1 MTSCTSGGSEQ
12 LMVWVS
18 LVEVS
23 RVDLQQVKPVLYVAG
38 VDLWRRHSLA
48 RVVATTLGAVHAGLL
63 VFEVPRH
70 ERALAAFCASL
81 SARVSSGWRVKV
93 VRS

>member
-1 MTSCTSGGSEQ
+1 
-12 LMVWVS
+12 MVWVS

-23 RVDLQQVKPVLYVAG
+23 RVDLGLVKPALYVAG

-48 RVVATTLGAVHAGLL
+48 RVVATTLGAVPAGLL

-70 ERALAAFCASL
+70 DSGLAAFCQSL
-81 SARVSSGWRVKV
+81 AQRVAAGWRVSV
-93 VRS
+93 VRV